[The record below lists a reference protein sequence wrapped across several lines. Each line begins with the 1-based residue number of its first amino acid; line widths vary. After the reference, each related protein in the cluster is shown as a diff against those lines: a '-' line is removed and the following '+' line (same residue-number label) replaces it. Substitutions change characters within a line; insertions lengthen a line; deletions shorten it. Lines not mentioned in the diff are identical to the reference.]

1 MVFRIWLFG
10 IHGEVLNF
18 RNWTLCY
25 HELFRINRKKQN
37 NEFIDGSVTFMNFWT
52 LWILNHGFYG
62 FIGLDL
68 DLTMDLLIF
77 DDKSIFKLWTLN
89 YVDCIPFSCIDS
101 FHMTPNGR
109 RFYSPISE
117 KRDQASTFIEEV
129 LKNQSCSTVHPSVWC
144 IFLRIYLVEFL
155 IFLLPEDIVSYILKS
170 DKARFWKIAYV
181 LEKIVLCCR
190 VYWLLIAI
198 ASGRVYVRS
207 LVF

>member
-37 NEFIDGSVTFMNFWT
+37 NEFIDGSVTFMNLWT

-101 FHMTPNGR
+101 FHMAHNQANSFRKVLFSNYRKIWSNLHLYR
-109 RFYSPISE
+109 RSVMYFSPDLRSRIS
-117 KRDQASTFIEEV
+117 
-129 LKNQSCSTVHPSVWC
+129 
-144 IFLRIYLVEFL
+144 
-155 IFLLPEDIVSYILKS
+155 
-170 DKARFWKIAYV
+170 
-181 LEKIVLCCR
+181 
-190 VYWLLIAI
+190 
-198 ASGRVYVRS
+198 
-207 LVF
+207 